1 MTGIGK
7 QLLEIIRTHNNSEKA
22 LETAMKIILEFLEQ
36 DESSRE
42 PLVVCSQE
50 SA

>member
-1 MTGIGK
+1 MTEIGK

-22 LETAMKIILEFLEQ
+22 LETAIKIILEFLEQ
-36 DESSRE
+36 DESSQGQRI
-42 PLVVCSQE
+42 VYFRV